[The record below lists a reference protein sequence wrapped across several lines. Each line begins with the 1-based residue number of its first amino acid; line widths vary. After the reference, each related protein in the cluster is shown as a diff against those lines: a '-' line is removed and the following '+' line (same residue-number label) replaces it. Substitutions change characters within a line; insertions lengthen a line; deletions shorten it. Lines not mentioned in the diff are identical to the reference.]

1 MPSERPTHIVAA
13 ALIERQGRFLI
24 ARRLA
29 ADPFPGLWE
38 FPGGKLEA
46 GESPQ
51 QALQRECREELGIEV
66 EVGRI
71 REVLFHRYEAFSV
84 LLLFYECAIIAGEP
98 QALGC
103 ERLEWAAPESLDG
116 YPFLPADKPLIKRL
130 SQTTA

>member
-29 ADPFPGLWE
+29 TDPFPGLWE

-71 REVLFHRYEAFSV
+71 REVLFHRYEPFSV
-84 LLLFYECAIIAGEP
+84 LLLFYDCAIVAGEP

-103 ERLEWAAPESLDG
+103 ERLEWATPDSLDD
-116 YPFLPADKPLIKRL
+116 YPFLPADQPLIQRL
-130 SQTTA
+130 RQTTA